1 MAIQHRR
8 GIYSRFDPARLVAGE
23 WAIVLSG
30 DTSASDGMAAYICFA
45 AGKVKRVATFEDMA
59 ENIAAAN
66 EQLIQQLTTELTTN
80 LNTAATRANDA
91 ADRCGGGEDAR
102 VAAEAT
108 RVSNEDAR
116 VSAESTR
123 VSHEKVRV
131 SAEQTRVS
139 NESGRVSAESTRAS
153 AEQTR
158 IDNEEA
164 RGAAELLRASAET
177 ARIDNETAR
186 TTAEATRI
194 DNESGRVTA
203 EKSRA
208 ESESGRVNA
217 EAKRKA
223 DFAAIEQKIATRFRH
238 MCRDGEYDAG
248 TRKPLVEAPD
258 PLTRYF
264 VPTEHPTEEDQ
275 WVEWEWDVEG
285 ARWEKI
291 GTSQATFSPVS
302 TGQIDAI
309 AGGASVT
316 GNEVVNASG
325 LSYAFSLLRS
335 LFSPVTHRHS
345 LSEFSGGEINGS
357 LSVGGSLTVS
367 GTGTFSAPAI
377 DRDGAPPQSDQWV
390 NALRVNDSDGEMA
403 AAFPVVRRVNKRM
416 DAGVI
421 VYNEGSAQVSNYI
434 LAGVMPNGTRT
445 YDVADAAAFRSAIGT
460 HNASN
465 ITTGMLAQTMG
476 GTGRAQRTPNRKYW
490 CGRVLYDNSSGTNG
504 SITLSEDAGRF
515 DFLLIGFRENDGF
528 YDATFVAS
536 PNGKVVVLTTSESTV
551 NGATN
556 TKWQTRTISGRSMA
570 VLHYAEF
577 STEVNQ
583 IRITHVIGFS

>member
-8 GIYSRFDPARLVAGE
+8 GIYSRFDPTRLVAGE

-66 EQLIQQLTTELTTN
+66 EQLIQRLTTELTTN

-123 VSHEKVRV
+123 VSHEKARV

-139 NESGRVSAESTRAS
+139 NESGRVSAESARAS

-164 RGAAELLRASAET
+164 RVAAELLRASAET
-177 ARIDNETAR
+177 TRIDNETAR

-248 TRKPLVEAPD
+248 TRKPLVDAPD

-264 VPTEHPTEEDQ
+264 VPTAHPTEEDQ
-275 WVEWEWDVEG
+275 WIEWEWDVEG

-302 TGQIDAI
+302 TGQIDSI
-309 AGGASVT
+309 AGGASIT

-325 LSYAFSLLRS
+325 LSYAFSLLRG
-335 LFSPVTHRHS
+335 LFSPAGHRHS
-345 LSEFSGGEINGS
+345 ADDIESGVMAPTRLPLATASEAKAGTSLDKVLTPATGKAAFDRFLALANKANSSHTHTAKEVIGLADYVYPVGAIYMSVSPTDPGKLFGGTWVSLGDRFLIGQSAAYPAGTTGGSTTYTPRGTVGGHVLTVYEIPSHCHNTGQGYWS
-357 LSVGGSLTVS
+357 CAAGAEKKCVSFEKLTDDPWTQNTTSSMGGGTAHNHPFTGTKATVLPPYLSVYM
-367 GTGTFSAPAI
+367 
-377 DRDGAPPQSDQWV
+377 W
-390 NALRVNDSDGEMA
+390 
-403 AAFPVVRRVNKRM
+403 KRT
-416 DAGVI
+416 A
-421 VYNEGSAQVSNYI
+421 
-434 LAGVMPNGTRT
+434 
-445 YDVADAAAFRSAIGT
+445 
-460 HNASN
+460 
-465 ITTGMLAQTMG
+465 
-476 GTGRAQRTPNRKYW
+476 
-490 CGRVLYDNSSGTNG
+490 
-504 SITLSEDAGRF
+504 
-515 DFLLIGFRENDGF
+515 
-528 YDATFVAS
+528 
-536 PNGKVVVLTTSESTV
+536 
-551 NGATN
+551 
-556 TKWQTRTISGRSMA
+556 
-570 VLHYAEF
+570 
-577 STEVNQ
+577 
-583 IRITHVIGFS
+583 